1 MNKINKYFLVILDT
15 VFKYVG
21 LNWTLKHSVDF
32 PKFWHKVCIVL
43 EVKDVNDKDGII
55 PDFNAAHSTD
65 IICLCWPAASHLN
78 SVTDSNEETLCFF
91 QNWGI

>member
-43 EVKDVNDKDGII
+43 EVKDVNDKDGIS
-55 PDFNAAHSTD
+55 FLTLMLLTVGTS
-65 IICLCWPAASHLN
+65 
-78 SVTDSNEETLCFF
+78 SVYADLQLPIRIE
-91 QNWGI
+91 